1 MKKKD
6 ILIKGVLFEWTTL
19 GITESVIIIENC
31 LNTEVFEFLYQGS
44 NGQMLIKVVSEEAQS
59 FDAISA
65 RNFKPWWYSTPRKIE
80 IAIVSYIAIARK
92 L

>member
-1 MKKKD
+1 
-6 ILIKGVLFEWTTL
+6 
-19 GITESVIIIENC
+19 
-31 LNTEVFEFLYQGS
+31 
-44 NGQMLIKVVSEEAQS
+44 MLIKVVSEEAQS